1 MQINITQYV
10 LVRIP
15 RNMGLFDAK
24 DNDEYSKVQDE
35 KEHFGTA
42 INEDPQCDDYQKAW
56 NFLKSFTRLINLEP
70 LELKFTLKQK
80 PC

>member
-42 INEDPQCDDYQKAW
+42 INEDPQCDDYQKA
-56 NFLKSFTRLINLEP
+56 
-70 LELKFTLKQK
+70 
-80 PC
+80 